1 MTASFPGV
9 SAFNQV
15 SEAPKQVAFWGLA
28 WWSVYWLRHHPQDLG
43 LIPGQGTGSYMLQKR
58 VHLPKL
64 KISRAITKISHIQIN
79 IGEIMVLSWKIK
91 K

>member
-43 LIPGQGTGSYMLQKR
+43 LIPGQGTGSYMLQPR
-58 VHLPKL
+58 VHPT
-64 KISRAITKISHIQIN
+64 TKDPACHN
-79 IGEIMVLSWKIK
+79 
-91 K
+91 